1 MRFVCALA
9 AVGLLAGC
17 PAREIDGNPPP
28 HFAILDDLDRTPDPA
43 CEGHWVAGIRGRVI
57 DARGA
62 GVAGA
67 TVQHCLRLTDGRF
80 VCTSPPTAADGTVQL
95 EMTDDAGW
103 YAYVFD
109 PEVRCVDELTVRV
122 LRRSMPTRYATAYC
136 PVELDP
142 DAAVQL
148 LPHPAVLHPVDEP
161 SALPPPGDEAAPRDV
176 ALPDGVTLT
185 DVVPGALYGDYEAL
199 RGASLPTDPNHCFL
213 RSFEN
218 LETLLGLYAL
228 APEVESA
235 EPIGLRLPN
244 DADLA
249 EGSTVTLYALGG
261 LATLRP
267 DGEAIPEGAFQ
278 AFGTATVVGDVLVS
292 DPGVAL
298 PATSVIGW
306 GR

>member
-1 MRFVCALA
+1 MNATSNIAVVVDGVHKVFGGGGAEDVQALSGIDLTVIPGEFVSLI
-9 AVGLLAGC
+9 GPSGC
-17 PAREIDGNPPP
+17 GKST
-28 HFAILDDLDRTPDPA
+28 L
-43 CEGHWVAGIRGRVI
+43 
-57 DARGA
+57 
-62 GVAGA
+62 
-67 TVQHCLRLTDGRF
+67 LRLIGDLLE
-80 VCTSPPTAADGTVQL
+80 PTAGTV
-95 EMTDDAGW
+95 T
-103 YAYVFD
+103 VKVS
-109 PEVRCVDELTVRV
+109 PEGE
-122 LRRSMPTRYATAYC
+122 AT
-136 PVELDP
+136 EWSS
-142 DAAVQL
+142 
-148 LPHPAVLHPVDEP
+148 PAKTT
-161 SALPPPGDEAAPRDV
+161 
-176 ALPDGVTLT
+176 VTLT